1 MEWNLGKLRQAS
13 EMRHF
18 RAWVNLH
25 VIKERQ
31 GRHGRLL
38 RRRWRD
44 HQARESLPSDSGCLC
59 ARRSADLHVV
69 LAKQEQN
76 LADVSG
82 AARTEPDRRTIVAV
96 HP

>member
-25 VIKERQ
+25 VVKERQ
-31 GRHGRLL
+31 GRHGRLP

-44 HQARESLPSDSGCLC
+44 HQARESLLSDAGCLC
-59 ARRSADLHVV
+59 ARRGADLHVV
-69 LAKQEQN
+69 LAEEEQN
-76 LADVSG
+76 LAGVSG
-82 AARTEPDRRTIVAV
+82 AARTELDRRTIVV
-96 HP
+96 VRP